1 MNVSQPVGNRVTS
14 MYVRCTECLE
24 PEYEPLDLFKT
35 YFVLVPSFI
44 SDGGDGMSI
53 FIEDT
58 LSTID
63 TGKSPLIILVPPP
76 STPLSFLSYLPPIH
90 GTPVSLAY
98 KKGKVI
104 AQCGNEP
111 CNNNCCKIYVLAT
124 GDRLGILHS

>member
-63 TGKSPLIILVPPP
+63 TGKSPLIILVPPLQ
-76 STPLSFLSYLPPIH
+76 PLSLS
-90 GTPVSLAY
+90 SLTCPLY
-98 KKGKVI
+98 M
-104 AQCGNEP
+104 
-111 CNNNCCKIYVLAT
+111 VLQ
-124 GDRLGILHS
+124 SP